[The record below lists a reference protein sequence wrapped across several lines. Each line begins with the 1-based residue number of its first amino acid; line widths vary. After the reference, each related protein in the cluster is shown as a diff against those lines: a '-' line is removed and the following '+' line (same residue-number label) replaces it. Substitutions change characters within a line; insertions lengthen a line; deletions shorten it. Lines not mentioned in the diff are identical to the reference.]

1 MLLQLQAQQHEAAIQ
16 QAHCH
21 LEQQTAAAKASS
33 DAAERCRVEAELLQ
47 RKVHQLETD
56 RQELLTRADEDRTAA
71 IEARQQVRQPICA

>member
-16 QAHCH
+16 QAHCQ

-56 RQELLTRADEDRTAA
+56 RQELLTRADEDKTAA